1 MGTHRPTDTR
11 GHTGSGVLGMGW
23 LAPKVLRDTEF
34 WSRQHPQLQLREHRE
49 INPAS
54 ITFI

>member
-1 MGTHRPTDTR
+1 MGTHRPTDTC